1 MDRSSGGFSQA
12 TGNRSRTPINDGR
25 LVARE
30 FVRDMSTPSDK
41 DDLESLQRDA
51 GGYFLRAANPDNGL
65 IAMETAGITL
75 IKGDLKG
82 IVRARCLSRA
92 TVANIRQN
100 LFLAFIYNV
109 VSIPVTAG
117 LLYPLTGW
125 LLSSMLASLAM
136 SLSSVSVIM
145 NALRLRKTRL

>member
-1 MDRSSGGFSQA
+1 
-12 TGNRSRTPINDGR
+12 
-25 LVARE
+25 
-30 FVRDMSTPSDK
+30 
-41 DDLESLQRDA
+41 
-51 GGYFLRAANPDNGL
+51 
-65 IAMETAGITL
+65 METAGITL

-125 LLSSMLASLAM
+125 LLSSMLASLAI